1 MAGAPGGLTIDG
13 PGPNLLTIDAE
24 GYSRVF
30 SVYGNTTISGVTI
43 TGGDGIGFNYGGDN
57 AYGGGVFNSGS
68 LTITNSVICGNS
80 STHGGGIENYG
91 TLTVDNSTYRATRHS
106 TTAVAFG
113 TPER

>member
-43 TGGDGIGFNYGGDN
+43 TGGDGIGFNYGQTFRTTFRTAAGC
-57 AYGGGVFNSGS
+57 S
-68 LTITNSVICGNS
+68 ISV
-80 STHGGGIENYG
+80 
-91 TLTVDNSTYRATRHS
+91 R
-106 TTAVAFG
+106 
-113 TPER
+113 